1 MFNCQKQ
8 NYGVS
13 DGVNY
18 GHGSIMKGNSK
29 PDSLI
34 TSNIQFVGER
44 KEKEHMALLAVVI
57 FGKLNDEMVR

>member
-1 MFNCQKQ
+1 
-8 NYGVS
+8 VS
-13 DGVNY
+13 DGVSY

-34 TSNIQFVGER
+34 TSNIQFVGES
-44 KEKEHMALLAVVI
+44 KEKEHMDLLALVI